1 MARFGHTLLAAA
13 ALLSAASANATVF
26 VFTADAFN
34 GVTGL
39 GPQPVTSWN
48 MVVPDGEV
56 ILSANFASTFGN
68 LPNNPYSGEGNVTVG
83 GIVVA
88 TCVAPEPC
96 TGTNDFPT
104 GFPTPISYDFVSSQF
119 SSLVGDIDL
128 VYTITGRGR
137 PRLGASTL
145 TITTGGPVP
154 EPATWA
160 MLIAGFGLVGAA
172 ARRRRQGA
180 VAA

>member
-26 VFTADAFN
+26 VFTADPFN
-34 GVTGL
+34 GITAL
-39 GPQPVTSWN
+39 GPQLVTSWN

-56 ILSANFASTFGN
+56 ILSANFTSSFGN
-68 LPNNPYSGEGNVTVG
+68 LPNNPSSGEGNVTVG

-88 TCVAPEPC
+88 TCVAPDPC
-96 TGTNDFPT
+96 TSSPT
-104 GFPTPISYDFVSSQF
+104 GFPTPFSYDFVSSQF

-154 EPATWA
+154 EPANWA

-172 ARRRRQGA
+172 MRRRRQGA